1 MKFQKVYNQI
11 LYFYSEVKSEYSTM
25 KKLNPP
31 KVVLLS
37 YLIIILIGAI
47 LLFLPVARTKDIAFI
62 DALFTST
69 SAVTVTG
76 LIVLDTERDF
86 TLFGQIVIM
95 LLIQIGGLGYMTLM
109 TFFLITFGKKNTS
122 IKGQM
127 VLAEALNS
135 PGLGGIFL
143 FLKRVIII
151 VLGIESLGVFLLFL
165 VFSQKYSVLRSLWYS
180 VFHCVA
186 AFNNAGFSVFSD
198 NLIKYRSNLPLNL
211 IIAGLI
217 IFGGIGY
224 YVIIDVYL
232 YLKGKN
238 NRISTHTKIV
248 CISTLILIVG
258 GTLGILLSEFH
269 HTRGLWAFDWYDRVL
284 VAFFTSVSAR
294 TAGFNTVDIGTFSPA
309 TLFIIV
315 ILMFI
320 GASPGGT
327 GGGIKTV
334 TASVIYLA
342 IINHLKGYSKTVV
355 FKKTVDNQTIYRAM
369 IILSLAFTFVSII
382 TLMIIR
388 LEDKTFISALFEIVS
403 AFATVGLSVGTKAGL
418 SLASNFSIFS
428 KSLVILTMI
437 VGKVGI
443 LSFAVAISR
452 RERDRRV
459 NYPDARLLI

>member
-1 MKFQKVYNQI
+1 
-11 LYFYSEVKSEYSTM
+11 M

-37 YLIIILIGAI
+37 YIILIFVGAI
-47 LLFLPVARTKDIAFI
+47 LLFLPISTTKNISFLN
-62 DALFTST
+62 ALFTST

-76 LIVLDTERDF
+76 LIVLDTPKDF
-86 TLFGQIVIM
+86 TLFGQIVIIF
-95 LLIQIGGLGYMTLM
+95 LIQIGGLGYMTLM
-109 TFFLITFGKKNTS
+109 TFFLITFGRKNTS
-122 IKGQM
+122 LKGQM

-135 PGLGGIFL
+135 PGLSGIFV
-143 FLKRVIII
+143 FLKRVLII
-151 VLGIESLGVFLLFL
+151 VFGIEFLGILLLFCIFFKENSFL
-165 VFSQKYSVLRSLWYS
+165 RALWLSIFHSVS
-180 VFHCVA
+180 
-186 AFNNAGFSVFSD
+186 AFNNAGFSLFSD
-198 NLIKYRSNLPLNL
+198 SLMQYKSNISLNF

-217 IFGGIGY
+217 IFGGVGY
-224 YVIIDVYL
+224 YVIIDIYQ
-232 YLKGKN
+232 YLKNKN
-238 NRISTHTKIV
+238 NKLSTHTKIV
-248 CISTLILIVG
+248 CISTLALIFG

-269 HTRGLWAFDWYDRVL
+269 HYKGLWMYGWFDRIL
-284 VAFFTSVSAR
+284 VAFFTSISAR
-294 TAGFNTVDIGTFSPA
+294 TAGFNTVDLATFSPS
-309 TLFIIV
+309 TLFLIV

-355 FKKTVDNQTIYRAM
+355 FKKTIDNQTIFKAM
-369 IILSLAFTFVSII
+369 MILSLAFTFVSII
-382 TLMIIR
+382 TLIIIR
-388 LEDKTFISALFEIVS
+388 LENKTFITALFEIVS

-418 SLASNFSIFS
+418 SLVSDFSNFSKI
-428 KSLVILTMI
+428 LVILTML

-443 LSFAVAISR
+443 LSFAIAISR